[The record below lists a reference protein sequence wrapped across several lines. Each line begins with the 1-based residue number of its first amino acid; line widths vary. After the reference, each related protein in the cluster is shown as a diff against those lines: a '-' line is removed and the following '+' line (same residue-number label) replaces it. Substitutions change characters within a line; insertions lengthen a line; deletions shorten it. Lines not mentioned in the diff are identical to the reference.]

1 MIEMPELAGTN
12 LLAEGEERSLTSYSF
27 WNTFRN
33 CRRRAYWR
41 YVEGLKSVDRAP
53 ALVQGD
59 LVHRALAAIY
69 ETGGT
74 AYAFVDVL
82 DEFFTDAAGDA
93 GMQQYGHI
101 ALAMM
106 EAYVDH
112 YPREEFEVI
121 AIEKPF
127 VGEITNPFTG
137 AKSRSFLM
145 GGKVDGLVRTSDGL
159 FILEH
164 KTCSRI
170 DGAYL
175 DRLWSDMQV
184 QFYSLYVT
192 WEGEKVIGTIYNMLE
207 KPRLEMKGGETDA
220 EFEERKLGMKQPG
233 RAKQQM
239 AETDEEYQDRLRA
252 WYAAEPRFHR
262 EVIYFTPEDLDEQ
275 RMLIWELS
283 QQYLQ
288 AARQGKGSFYQNTS
302 QCFNYNR
309 ACEFLPLCQSHGS
322 EAVKCAFYVNEK
334 ADPADTNTAAEELA
348 F

>member
-1 MIEMPELAGTN
+1 MITMPELVDAN
-12 LLAEGEERSLTSYSF
+12 LLEPGEERTLTSYSF

-41 YVEGLKSVDRAP
+41 YVEGLKPIDKAP

-59 LVHRALAAIY
+59 LAHRALAAIY
-69 ETGGT
+69 DMNSTT
-74 AYAFVDVL
+74 YVFDVL
-82 DEFFTDAAGDA
+82 NEALVEATGDSNMYQYCYIAA
-93 GMQQYGHI
+93 
-101 ALAMM
+101 AMM
-106 EAYVDH
+106 EAYIEH
-112 YPREEFEVI
+112 YPREEWEMV
-121 AIEKPF
+121 AVEKPF
-127 VGEITNPFTG
+127 VGEIINPLTG

-164 KTCSRI
+164 KTVSRI

-192 WEGEKVIGTIYNMLE
+192 LNGEPVVGTIYNMLE
-207 KPRLEMKGGETDA
+207 KPRLEMKGGETDV
-220 EFEERKLGMKQPG
+220 EFEERKLGMKQPD

-262 EVIYFTPEDLDEQ
+262 ETIYFTPDDLHEQ
-275 RMLIWELS
+275 RMLIWELT
-283 QQYLQ
+283 QQYLA
-288 AARQGKGSFYQNTS
+288 AARQGRSSFYQNTS

-322 EAVKCAFYVNEK
+322 DSVKCAFYTRDEV
-334 ADPADTNTAAEELA
+334 DPAEAGEELA

>member
-1 MIEMPELAGTN
+1 MITMPELAGID
-12 LLAEGEERSLTSYSF
+12 LLEPGEERTLTSYSF

-41 YVEGLKSVDRAP
+41 YVEGLKPLDKAP

-59 LVHRALAAIY
+59 LVHKALAALYGNIPY
-69 ETGGT
+69 T
-74 AYAFVDVL
+74 ALNKVL
-82 DEFFTDAAGDA
+82 SDAAGDY
-93 GMQQYGHI
+93 GMNQYWHI
-101 ALAMM
+101 AVAMM
-106 EAYVDH
+106 EAYQRH
-112 YPREEFEVI
+112 YLPESWETV
-121 AIEKPF
+121 AIEQPF
-127 VGEITNPFTG
+127 VGEIINPLTG

-164 KTCSRI
+164 KTVSRI

-192 WEGEKVIGTIYNMLE
+192 LNGEPVVGTIYNMLE
-207 KPRLEMKGGETDA
+207 KPRLEMKGGETDV

-262 EVIYFTPEDLDEQ
+262 ETIYFTPDDLHEQ
-275 RMLIWELS
+275 RMLIWELT
-283 QQYLQ
+283 QQYLA
-288 AARQGKGSFYQNTS
+288 AARQGRSSFYQNTS

-322 EAVKCAFYVNEK
+322 DSVKCAFYTRDEV
-334 ADPADTNTAAEELA
+334 DPAEAGEELA